1 MINICLL
8 PTYLACAPPP
18 GSYDIKTSDP
28 SKGPVSFEKS
38 HRFKMQMEEVGVQPN
53 PSNMKPIPSPAS
65 TKKLPSLSSRPKNPG
80 IKPDK
85 SLIAIKELKKQK
97 ELEKEIRILIG
108 KRAHQDKRLQ
118 ALEEDLAKSES
129 KLSAAVREKNTLLA
143 NVASLEKQLLE
154 LRKSNDLLKT
164 KCFEDETQKK
174 MHNLYLELMKL
185 RNKMNS
191 KKMVP
196 VKNGGMEI
204 KLNEVQGT
212 VEEKLA
218 QPEELTETETPTEK
232 KYDLERLLECIVEL
246 GNVAEQVND
255 KYKLHIV
262 KLQEII
268 ESKNKDIKTL
278 ESTLHLKETILST
291 QTEELNGKSKIL
303 EEQKEK
309 CFHEYEE
316 KERVMNAEI
325 QCLKEK
331 LSIEEQEHQKQKK
344 IFKET
349 SADMHQKLLNFQE
362 ELAKEREILEI
373 ELKEAMDELD
383 KLHTKEAK
391 VEKLLKHLEQD
402 NASQNEELS
411 QLEAKLQRKSAELE
425 ELAASHKSTIEKL
438 QEEYN
443 QLQFKFG
450 ETTTEFENYKV
461 CMAEVITCLKQ
472 DKVVLEERLTE
483 MNRAVQNVTHEMQEE
498 QHAKD
503 QAKEDYTRML
513 LDSQTKI
520 ALKDAE
526 MERIKESSTMQ
537 IANLQAK
544 LEQQSEELNKKLE
557 TERKTITEKI
567 GADYKKNIKTWR
579 VLYEDLYNK
588 VKPFQQQLDA
598 YEAEKNALLNEHG
611 ATQEELNKISDAY
624 AKLLGHQ
631 NQKQKIKHVMKL
643 KEENTQLKQ
652 ELLKLR
658 SQVAK
663 EKQTRGELQ
672 DQINE
677 IQGIKRFDPSK
688 AFQHPSKE
696 NVAPKTPFKESEYF
710 QVSSINI
717 NNLGLGN

>member
-1 MINICLL
+1 MSFPKAPIKRFNEAS
-8 PTYLACAPPP
+8 TCAPPP

-38 HRFKMQMEEVGVQPN
+38 QRFKMQMEDGGVQPN
-53 PSNMKPIPSPAS
+53 PSNMKPVPSPA
-65 TKKLPSLSSRPKNPG
+65 TTRKLPSLSARPKSIG
-80 IKPDK
+80 TKSDK

-108 KRAHQDKRLQ
+108 IRAQQHKRLQ
-118 ALEEDLAKSES
+118 VLEEDLAKSEL

-164 KCFEDETQKK
+164 K
-174 MHNLYLELMKL
+174 
-185 RNKMNS
+185 
-191 KKMVP
+191 MVP
-196 VKNGGMEI
+196 AKSGDMKI
-204 KLNEVQGT
+204 KLNVVQGT
-212 VEEKLA
+212 MEEKLA
-218 QPEELTETETPTEK
+218 QPEKLTETERLVEE
-232 KYDLERLLECIVEL
+232 KYDSEKLLECSIEL
-246 GNVAEQVND
+246 GNVAEEDDD
-255 KYKLHIV
+255 KYKLHILQ
-262 KLQEII
+262 LQEII
-268 ESKNKDIKTL
+268 ESKNKDIETL
-278 ESTLHLKETILST
+278 ESNLHLKETMLST
-291 QTEELNGKSKIL
+291 QSKELNGKCKIL

-309 CFHEYEE
+309 CVHEYEE
-316 KERVMNAEI
+316 KNQVMNAEI

-331 LSIEEQEHQKQKK
+331 LSIEEQEHQKQKM
-344 IFKET
+344 IFQET
-349 SADMHQKLLNFQE
+349 SADMHQKLLKFQE
-362 ELAKEREILEI
+362 EIAKEREILKT

-391 VEKLLKHLEQD
+391 VEKLLKHLEQV
-402 NASQNEELS
+402 NEFQNEELS
-411 QLEAKLQRKSAELE
+411 QLETKLQRKSAELE
-425 ELAASHKSTIEKL
+425 EMAVSHKNIIEKL
-438 QEEYN
+438 QGEYN

-450 ETTTEFENYKV
+450 ETSAEFENYKV
-461 CMAEVITCLKQ
+461 CMTEEITCLKQ
-472 DKVVLEERLTE
+472 DKAVLQERLTE
-483 MNRAVQNVTHEMQEE
+483 MNRTVQNATHAMQEE

-503 QAKEDYTRML
+503 QAKEDYMRVL

-520 ALKDAE
+520 AQKDAE
-526 MERIKESSTMQ
+526 IDKIKELSTMQ

-557 TERKTITEKI
+557 IERKIITEKI

-579 VLYEDLYNK
+579 ALYEDLYNK

-643 KEENTQLKQ
+643 KDENTQLKQ
-652 ELLKLR
+652 DLLKLR
-658 SQVAK
+658 AQIAK
-663 EKQTRGELQ
+663 EKQAREELQ
-672 DQINE
+672 DEINE
-677 IQGIKRFDPSK
+677 IQGVRRFDPSK

-696 NVAPKTPFKESEYF
+696 NIVPKTPFKESNRNKN
-710 QVSSINI
+710 QAV
-717 NNLGLGN
+717 LH

>member
-1 MINICLL
+1 MSFPKAPIKRFNEA
-8 PTYLACAPPP
+8 PTCAPPP

-38 HRFKMQMEEVGVQPN
+38 QRFKMQMEDVGAQPN
-53 PSNMKPIPSPAS
+53 PSNMKPIPSPA
-65 TKKLPSLSSRPKNPG
+65 TTRKLPSLGSRPRSMG

-85 SLIAIKELKKQK
+85 SLIGIKELKKQK

-108 KRAHQDKRLQ
+108 IRAQQDKTLQ
-118 ALEEDLAKSES
+118 ALEEDHAKSES
-129 KLSAAVREKNTLLA
+129 KLSAAVREKSTLLA
-143 NVASLEKQLLE
+143 NIASLEKQLLE

-164 KCFEDETQKK
+164 KCFEDGTQKK

-185 RNKMNS
+185 RNKMNA
-191 KKMVP
+191 KKVCIFP
-196 VKNGGMEI
+196 ITEMERPA
-204 KLNEVQGT
+204 
-212 VEEKLA
+212 EEKYDS
-218 QPEELTETETPTEK
+218 EK
-232 KYDLERLLECIVEL
+232 LLECIVEL
-246 GNVAEQVND
+246 GNVVEQVDD

-262 KLQEII
+262 QLQEII
-268 ESKNKDIKTL
+268 ESKNRDIETL
-278 ESTLHLKETILST
+278 ESALHLKETMLST
-291 QTEELNGKSKIL
+291 QTEELNGKYKIL

-309 CFHEYEE
+309 CVHEYEE
-316 KERVMNAEI
+316 KEQVMNAEI

-331 LSIEEQEHQKQKK
+331 LSTEEQEHQNQKK

-349 SADMHQKLLNFQE
+349 SADMHQKLLKFQE
-362 ELAKEREILEI
+362 EVAKEREILEI

-391 VEKLLKHLEQD
+391 VEKLLKHLEQV
-402 NASQNEELS
+402 NESQNEELS
-411 QLEAKLQRKSAELE
+411 QLEAKLKRKSVELE
-425 ELAASHKSTIEKL
+425 EMAASHKSTIEKL

-443 QLQFKFG
+443 QLQLKFG
-450 ETTTEFENYKV
+450 ETATEFENYKV
-461 CMAEVITCLKQ
+461 CITEEITCLKQ
-472 DKVVLEERLTE
+472 DKAIMQERLTE
-483 MNRAVQNVTHEMQEE
+483 MSRTVQNVTHAMQEE
-498 QHAKD
+498 QHSKD
-503 QAKEDYTRML
+503 QAKEDYMRML
-513 LDSQTKI
+513 LDSQTKLE
-520 ALKDAE
+520 LKDAE
-526 MERIKESSTMQ
+526 IDKIKELSTMQ

-557 TERKTITEKI
+557 IERKTITEKI

-579 VLYEDLYNK
+579 ALYEDLYNK

-598 YEAEKNALLNEHG
+598 YEAERNALLNEHG

-652 ELLKLR
+652 DLLKLR
-658 SQVAK
+658 AQVAK
-663 EKQTRGELQ
+663 EKQAREELQ

-677 IQGIKRFDPSK
+677 IQGIRRFDPSK

-696 NVAPKTPFKESEYF
+696 NVAPKTPFKESNRNKN
-710 QVSSINI
+710 QAV
-717 NNLGLGN
+717 LH

>member
-1 MINICLL
+1 MSFPKAPIKRFNEA
-8 PTYLACAPPP
+8 PTCAPPP

-38 HRFKMQMEEVGVQPN
+38 QRFKMQMEEVGVQPN
-53 PSNMKPIPSPAS
+53 PSNMKPITSPAS
-65 TKKLPSLSSRPKNPG
+65 TRKLPSLGSRPKNTG

-85 SLIAIKELKKQK
+85 SLVAIKELKKQK

-108 KRAHQDKRLQ
+108 IRARQDKRLQ
-118 ALEEDLAKSES
+118 ALEEDLAKCES
-129 KLSAAVREKNTLLA
+129 KLSAAVREKNTILA

-164 KCFEDETQKK
+164 K
-174 MHNLYLELMKL
+174 
-185 RNKMNS
+185 
-191 KKMVP
+191 MVP
-196 VKNGGMEI
+196 VKNGDMES
-204 KLNEVQGT
+204 KLNVVQGT
-212 VEEKLA
+212 VEENLA
-218 QPEELTETETPTEK
+218 QPEELAETESPTEE
-232 KYDLERLLECIVEL
+232 KYDLEKLLECIVEL
-246 GNVAEQVND
+246 GNVAEQVDD
-255 KYKLHIV
+255 KYKLNIV

-268 ESKNKDIKTL
+268 ESKNKDIETL

-291 QTEELNGKSKIL
+291 QTEELNGKCKIL

-316 KERVMNAEI
+316 KEQVMNAEI

-362 ELAKEREILEI
+362 EVAKEREILEI

-383 KLHTKEAK
+383 KLHTKEVK
-391 VEKLLKHLEQD
+391 LEKLLKRLEQD

-425 ELAASHKSTIEKL
+425 ELAASNKSTIEKL
-438 QEEYN
+438 QEEYH

-461 CMAEVITCLKQ
+461 CMAEEITCLKQ
-472 DKVVLEERLTE
+472 DKAILEERLTE
-483 MNRAVQNVTHEMQEE
+483 MNRTVQNVTHAMQEE

-520 ALKDAE
+520 AQKDAE
-526 MERIKESSTMQ
+526 IESIKESSTMQ

-557 TERKTITEKI
+557 TERKTIKEKI
-567 GADYKKNIKTWR
+567 EADYKKNIKTWR

-598 YEAEKNALLNEHG
+598 YEAERNALLNEHG
-611 ATQEELNKISDAY
+611 TTQEELNKISDAY

-631 NQKQKIKHVMKL
+631 NQKQKIKHVVKL

-663 EKQTRGELQ
+663 EKQARGELQ

-696 NVAPKTPFKESEYF
+696 NVAPKTPFKESNRNKN
-710 QVSSINI
+710 QTV
-717 NNLGLGN
+717 LH

>member
-1 MINICLL
+1 MSFPKAPIKRFNEA
-8 PTYLACAPPP
+8 PTCAPPP

-38 HRFKMQMEEVGVQPN
+38 QRFKMQMEDGGVQPN
-53 PSNMKPIPSPAS
+53 SNNMKPMPSPA
-65 TKKLPSLSSRPKNPG
+65 TTRKLPSLGARPKSLG
-80 IKPDK
+80 RKSDK

-108 KRAHQDKRLQ
+108 IRAQQHKKLQ

-154 LRKSNDLLKT
+154 LKKSNDLLKT
-164 KCFEDETQKK
+164 K
-174 MHNLYLELMKL
+174 
-185 RNKMNS
+185 
-191 KKMVP
+191 MVP
-196 VKNGGMEI
+196 VKNGDMKI
-204 KLNEVQGT
+204 KLNVVQGT

-218 QPEELTETETPTEK
+218 QPEKLIETERPAEE
-232 KYDLERLLECIVEL
+232 KYDSEKLLECIVEL
-246 GNVAEQVND
+246 GNVAEQDDD

-262 KLQEII
+262 QLQEII
-268 ESKNKDIKTL
+268 ESKNKDIETL
-278 ESTLHLKETILST
+278 ESTLHLKETMLST
-291 QTEELNGKSKIL
+291 QTEELNGKCKIL

-309 CFHEYEE
+309 CVHEYEE
-316 KERVMNAEI
+316 KEQVMNAEI

-331 LSIEEQEHQKQKK
+331 LSIEEQELQKQQK

-349 SADMHQKLLNFQE
+349 SADMHQKLLKFQE
-362 ELAKEREILEI
+362 EVAKERDILKT

-391 VEKLLKHLEQD
+391 VEKLLKHLEQV
-402 NASQNEELS
+402 NESQNEELS
-411 QLEAKLQRKSAELE
+411 QLETKLQRKSAEFDE
-425 ELAASHKSTIEKL
+425 MAASHKNIIEKL

-450 ETTTEFENYKV
+450 ETATEFENYKV
-461 CMAEVITCLKQ
+461 CMTEEITCLKQ
-472 DKVVLEERLTE
+472 DKAVLQERLTE
-483 MNRAVQNVTHEMQEE
+483 MNRTVQNATHAMQEE

-503 QAKEDYTRML
+503 QAKEDCMRML

-526 MERIKESSTMQ
+526 IDKIKESSTMQ

-557 TERKTITEKI
+557 IERKTVTEKI

-579 VLYEDLYNK
+579 ALYEDLYNK

-598 YEAEKNALLNEHG
+598 YEAERNALLNEHG

-652 ELLKLR
+652 DLLRLR
-658 SQVAK
+658 AQVAK
-663 EKQTRGELQ
+663 EKQAREELQ

-677 IQGIKRFDPSK
+677 IQGVKRFDPSK

-696 NVAPKTPFKESEYF
+696 NVAPKTPFKES
-710 QVSSINI
+710 NR
-717 NNLGLGN
+717 NKNL